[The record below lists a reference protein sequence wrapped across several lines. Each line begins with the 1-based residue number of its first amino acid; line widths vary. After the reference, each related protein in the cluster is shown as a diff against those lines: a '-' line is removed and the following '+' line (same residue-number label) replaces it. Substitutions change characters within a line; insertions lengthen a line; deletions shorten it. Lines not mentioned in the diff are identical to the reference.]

1 MRLLKGMGS
10 WAKAKTSAPWRRHRG
25 GSGQKPLLSVVVVA
39 HDMGREL
46 PRTLHS
52 LSAAYQRGVKPADYE
67 VVVVDNGSAPPVD
80 PGLLASLRGRFRLI
94 RIDPAP
100 PSPVVAVNR
109 GIAAA
114 RGDVIGVMIDGAR
127 IVTPGLLSAVLAGVA
142 AGGTPVVTTLG
153 WYLGGDYQRFAV
165 AAGYDRAREDALL
178 EKIGWPKEGYRL
190 FEIGTPDESS
200 FDGWFRPLAE
210 SNALFLKRR
219 DWKALGGMDARFDQP
234 GGGFAN
240 LDTYCRALELPGAQ
254 PVVLLGEATFHQLHG
269 GIATNSPVEAFP
281 ARFAAWSAEYEAI
294 RGRPFRVAPFR
305 RSPIYVG
312 RLPPA
317 VLRRFVR
324 SAVHPIVPRARVFG
338 APFDFGLWTAE
349 PPVQPSDPDVAA
361 LVAIA
366 HREFRAGRYEAVAG
380 VARMAR
386 RRAPDEPEPQRLLSL
401 VAAGGEGDGTP
412 AAADLVALGDAHRVL
427 GETGKAAGA
436 YRDAIVA
443 DPDHSAAQ
451 VGLAALK
458 LPGPDYYEWLGRLH
472 AVLAPATVIEIGVFK
487 GRSLTLARPP
497 TLVIGV
503 DPSATVESQVRAE
516 THLFAETSDAFF
528 ARNGPEALLAGR
540 PLGLGFIDG
549 LHLFEQALR
558 DFINLEAWCGP
569 RSVIVIHDTLP
580 LDEATQRRSR
590 TTGFHT
596 GDVWKL
602 VPCLRHYR
610 PDLDI
615 FTIATAPT
623 GLTVVTGF
631 GAPGAARAFA
641 GRYDEAVARFVDL
654 PFADSDA
661 AVESRADVVPNS
673 WAAVEARL
681 AARGVLS
688 GPEGVPVGGE
698 PVAARADGD
707 RAGIA
712 ASRDRYLDLMV
723 RILANVIYRDG
734 WSGYRLGEEG
744 PVSGAFDPALRER
757 GLDWPA
763 VAHTMVGIKRLENL
777 RELAQRALDEGVPGD
792 FIETGVW
799 RGGCCILMRAVLAAS
814 GVADR
819 RVYVADSFA
828 GLPPPNAALYPA
840 DAGLDLSIY
849 RELAI
854 PLEQVK
860 DNFSRYGLLDEQVVF
875 VKGLF
880 KDTLPEIPARSFALL
895 RLDGDLYESTINA
908 LEALYPKLS
917 PGGFV
922 IIDDYRII
930 EACRRAVGDYRTRFG
945 IAAPIHEIDDSG
957 VWWRKA

>member
-1 MRLLKGMGS
+1 MRLLKRMRH
-10 WAKAKTSAPWRRHRG
+10 WAKRRVSVP
-25 GSGQKPLLSVVVVA
+25 SGRRRQSGRQKPLLSVVVVA
-39 HDMGREL
+39 HDMAREL

-52 LSAAYQRGVKPADYE
+52 LSAAYQKGVSPADYE
-67 VVVVDNGSAPPVD
+67 VIVVDNGSASPVD

-100 PSPVVAVNR
+100 PSPAMAVNR

-127 IVTPGLLSAVLAGVA
+127 MATPGLLRAALSGVA
-142 AGGTPVVTTLG
+142 AAGTPIVTTLG
-153 WYLGGDYQRFAV
+153 WYLGADYQRYAV

-178 EKIGWPKEGYRL
+178 EKIGWPKDGYRL

-200 FDGWFRPLAE
+200 WDGWFRPVAE

-219 DWKALGGMDARFDQP
+219 DWKALGGMDERFAQP
-234 GGGFAN
+234 GGGLVN
-240 LDTYCRALELPGAQ
+240 LDTYGRALELPGAQ

-281 ARFAAWSAEYEAI
+281 ARLAAWRAEYEAI
-294 RGRPFRVAPFR
+294 RGKPWTTAPRRRP
-305 RSPIYVG
+305 PIYVG
-312 RLPPA
+312 SLPRP
-317 VLRRFVR
+317 VLKRFVR
-324 SAVHPIVPRARVFG
+324 APAHPVVPLPAFEAG
-338 APFDFGLWTAE
+338 FDLDLFTAE
-349 PPVQPSDPDVAA
+349 PPAPPFDPVVAG
-361 LVAIA
+361 LVELA
-366 HREFRAGRYEAVAG
+366 HRELHAGHFGAVAG

-386 RRAPDEPEPQRLLSL
+386 RRAPEEPEPQRLLSF
-401 VAAGGEGDGTP
+401 VAAGMDGGTRLT
-412 AAADLVALGDAHRVL
+412 ASDFVALGDAHGIL
-427 GETGKAAGA
+427 GETEKAAEA
-436 YRDAIVA
+436 YRRGRAA
-443 DPDHSAAQ
+443 DPDRGAAH
-451 VGLAALK
+451 VGLAGLK
-458 LPGPDYYEWLGRLH
+458 LPGPDYYEWLRRFH
-472 AVLAPATVIEIGVFK
+472 TVLAPATVIEIGVFK
-487 GRSLTLARPP
+487 GKSLTLARPP

-503 DPSATVESQVRAE
+503 DPSATVESTIGAE

-528 ARNGPEALLAGR
+528 ARRGPEALLAGR

-558 DFINLEAWCGP
+558 DFINLEAWCGR
-569 RSVIVIHDTLP
+569 RSVVVIHDTLP
-580 LDEATQRRSR
+580 LDEWTQQRSR
-590 TTGFHT
+590 ATGFHT

-610 PDLDI
+610 PDLDV

-631 GAPGAARAFA
+631 GAPDAARAFA
-641 GRYDEAVARFVDL
+641 ERYDEAVARFVDR
-654 PFADSDA
+654 PFTEADA
-661 AVESRADVVPNS
+661 AVETRADVVPNDWS
-673 WAAVEARL
+673 MVEARL
-681 AARGVLS
+681 EARGVLS
-688 GPEGVPVGGE
+688 GPEGAPVGGE
-698 PVAARADGD
+698 PVRARADDGGAV
-707 RAGIA
+707 RLG
-712 ASRDRYLDLMV
+712 DRYLDLMV
-723 RILANVIYRDG
+723 RILANTIYRDG
-734 WSGYRLGEEG
+734 WAGFRQGMAG
-744 PVSGAFDPALRER
+744 GVAGAFDPALRER

-777 RELAQRALDEGVPGD
+777 RALAQRALDDRVPGD

-799 RGGCCILMRAVLAAS
+799 RGGCCILMRAVLAAN
-814 GVADR
+814 GATDR

-828 GLPPPNAALYPA
+828 GLPPPNEALYPA
-840 DAGLDLSIY
+840 DKGLDLSIY

-922 IIDDYRII
+922 IVDDYRVIA
-930 EACRRAVGDYRTRFG
+930 ACQRAVDDYRARLG

-957 VWWRKA
+957 VWWQKA